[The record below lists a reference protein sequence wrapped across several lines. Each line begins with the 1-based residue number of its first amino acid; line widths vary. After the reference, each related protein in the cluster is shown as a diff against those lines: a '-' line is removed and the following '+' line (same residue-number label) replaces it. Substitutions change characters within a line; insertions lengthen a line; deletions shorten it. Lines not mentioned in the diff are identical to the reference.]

1 MGPETGF
8 APTVRVTIYLRV
20 SSQLSVLAMVFDQY
34 FADIMALAFPACS
47 ASFIALVFA
56 S

>member
-8 APTVRVTIYLRV
+8 APTLRVTIYLRV
-20 SSQLSVLAMVFDQY
+20 SSQLPIPAMVFDQY
-34 FADIMALAFPACS
+34 LPDIMALAFPACS
-47 ASFIALVFA
+47 ASFLVLVFA